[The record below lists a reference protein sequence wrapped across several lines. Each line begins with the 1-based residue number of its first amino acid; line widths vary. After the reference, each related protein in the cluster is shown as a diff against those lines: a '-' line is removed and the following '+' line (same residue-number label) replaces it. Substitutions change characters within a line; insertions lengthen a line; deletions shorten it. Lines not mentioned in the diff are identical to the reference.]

1 MQEVKALLARTP
13 ADDYDVWFEDG
24 CALKHLGMPYEVF
37 REWSATSEK
46 FDEDECAKKWADL
59 PDEPRAGWTTL
70 KRNAAAA
77 SFIPVPEEML
87 PEPQTEDE
95 CAAQMALYIAV
106 SFKPGEHLELCCW
119 KPGKGGRLIP
129 DRQGD
134 IQVLDNNDT
143 EEALRDSDAIRSMV
157 RDEPLGGILVG
168 LNPVNVSPD
177 FKGYAP
183 TDEMVSD
190 YRFALLESDEMSID
204 EQWAKVKEMRLPI
217 QSCVYSGGK
226 SLHLKC
232 HIDAGPNGEL
242 YKERVAKLIE
252 HVNRF
257 GFRADTNCR
266 NASRLTRLPGALRDG
281 KRQYLVCGPCG
292 YPDWDSF
299 EASELT
305 AFNVTATP
313 TSSPVKGT
321 APQGQHDRATNA
333 EAPCTPEDQTL
344 QVELANE
351 FGEPLTFS
359 SKGMVVGINEP
370 YWAAYVM
377 RKRGLIKISGI
388 IWRYAPTTGLWL
400 RVSAEELNN
409 LIAMTAREYGAAHS
423 ISELVTKFNEP
434 TCNHVRKF
442 MKSAETDLFR
452 DRQRNLIH
460 VANGMVEP
468 HDDGTLELK
477 QFSPVYYSRNQSEIV
492 YDPTAQCPMF
502 KERLLGPMLPQ
513 DDIDI
518 IQRYSGQCL
527 LGYNPT
533 QTFLTLTGT
542 AGGGK
547 GTLVNLIRGI
557 IGAVNCVELRTEH
570 LGERFEL
577 ARLIGKTFLIGS
589 DVPSNFLLT
598 KSAGKIKSL
607 CGWDP
612 LDAEVKGQTDPVPL
626 VGDFNIAITAN
637 SRLKVNVD
645 GDIDAW
651 RRRML
656 WITFEKPRPE
666 NPISDFAGVLLREE
680 GPGILNWMIEGAVK
694 LLQNGFPRVS
704 LSSKRV
710 ERLLQ
715 ESDSISGFLSTC
727 IVNDDTGS
735 DITVDELV
743 SKYASWCKSND
754 WDPLWGP
761 DARRKLTKGLETLYH
776 VPQAHNVIRNG
787 CNLRGYNGVAF
798 KDDAS

>member
-1 MQEVKALLARTP
+1 
-13 ADDYDVWFEDG
+13 
-24 CALKHLGMPYEVF
+24 
-37 REWSATSEK
+37 
-46 FDEDECAKKWADL
+46 
-59 PDEPRAGWTTL
+59 
-70 KRNAAAA
+70 
-77 SFIPVPEEML
+77 
-87 PEPQTEDE
+87 
-95 CAAQMALYIAV
+95 
-106 SFKPGEHLELCCW
+106 
-119 KPGKGGRLIP
+119 
-129 DRQGD
+129 
-134 IQVLDNNDT
+134 
-143 EEALRDSDAIRSMV
+143 
-157 RDEPLGGILVG
+157 
-168 LNPVNVSPD
+168 
-177 FKGYAP
+177 
-183 TDEMVSD
+183 
-190 YRFALLESDEMSID
+190 
-204 EQWAKVKEMRLPI
+204 MR
-217 QSCVYSGGK
+217 
-226 SLHLKC
+226 
-232 HIDAGPNGEL
+232 NGE
-242 YKERVAKLIE
+242 
-252 HVNRF
+252 
-257 GFRADTNCR
+257 
-266 NASRLTRLPGALRDG
+266 
-281 KRQYLVCGPCG
+281 RQYAVCWECG
-292 YPDWDSF
+292 YPDWDTF
-299 EASELT
+299 EVCELAT
-305 AFNVTATP
+305 FNVTT
-313 TSSPVKGT
+313 TSKASPSKGT
-321 APQGQHDRATNA
+321 APQVQHDHANPT
-333 EAPCTPEDQTL
+333 EASCDPEDQAL
-344 QVELANE
+344 HDELEKE

-359 SKGMVVGINEP
+359 SKGMVVGVNEP
-370 YWAAYVM
+370 YWAAFVM
-377 RKRGLIKISGI
+377 RKRGLIKVSGI
-388 IWRYAPTTGLWL
+388 IWRYAKTSGLWL

-409 LIAMTAREYGAAHS
+409 LIAKTAREYGAANN

-468 HDDGTLELK
+468 HDDGTLDLK
-477 QFSPVYYSRNQSEIV
+477 PFSPIYYSRNQSEIV
-492 YDPTAQCPMF
+492 YDPNALCPIF
-502 KERLLGPMLPQ
+502 KEKLLGPMLPQ
-513 DDIDI
+513 DDIEI
-518 IQRYSGQCL
+518 IQRYGGQCL

-557 IGAVNCVELRTEH
+557 IGAANCVELRTEH

-704 LSSKRV
+704 LSSQRV

-715 ESDSISGFLSTC
+715 ESNSIYGFLSTC
-727 IVNDDTGS
+727 IENDDTGVG
-735 DITVDELV
+735 ITVEELV
-743 SKYASWCKSND
+743 SKYMRWCQSND
-754 WDPLWGP
+754 WDPLLGL

-798 KDDAS
+798 KADTP